1 VYRERASRLPGGFVW
16 TSRATGADTR
26 VLPDGC
32 MDLLW
37 DGTTIVVAGADTHAQ
52 LFRAEPGAA
61 MTGLRFAP
69 GAAPRALGLPADAL
83 TDRHVPL
90 DAIWSA
96 DRARQATDRLA
107 ASGRPGHELEAIAL
121 EAAPAP
127 DDDAALIADVVA
139 LTRAGWTTAAIAD
152 RVGLSAR
159 QLQRRSSA
167 AFGYATKTLHRI
179 LRLQHAL
186 ALVRDGTRAADS
198 AARAGY
204 ADQAH
209 LARDVKDLAGVSL
222 TQLVR

>member
-1 VYRERASRLPGGFVW
+1 
-16 TSRATGADTR
+16 
-26 VLPDGC
+26 

-37 DGTTIVVAGADTHAQ
+37 DGRRIVVAGADTHAQ
-52 LFRAEPGAA
+52 LVRKEPGTV

-69 GAAPRALGLPADAL
+69 GFAPRVLGVPADAL

-90 DAIWSA
+90 DAIWPA
-96 DRARQATDRLA
+96 DRARRVTDALA
-107 ASGRPGHELEAIAL
+107 ASARPGRELEAIAL
-121 EAAPAP
+121 ETAPVP
-127 DDDAALIADVVA
+127 DADTELVDEVVA

-167 AFGYATKTLHRI
+167 AFGYATKTLHRV

-186 ALVRDGTRAADS
+186 ALVRDGARAADS

-222 TQLVR
+222 TRL

>member
-1 VYRERASRLPGGFVW
+1 MYRERPSRVPGGFVW
-16 TSRATGADTR
+16 TSRATGDDTR

-37 DGTTIVVAGADTHAQ
+37 DGRRIVVAGADTHAQ
-52 LFRAEPGAA
+52 LVRKEPGTV

-69 GAAPRALGLPADAL
+69 GFAPRVLGVPADAL

-90 DAIWSA
+90 DAIWPA
-96 DRARQATDRLA
+96 GRARRVTDALA
-107 ASGRPGHELEAIAL
+107 ASARPGRELEAIAL
-121 EAAPAP
+121 ETAPVP
-127 DDDAALIADVVA
+127 DADTELVDEVVA

-167 AFGYATKTLHRI
+167 AFGYATKTLHRV

-186 ALVRDGTRAADS
+186 ALVRDGARAAES

-222 TQLVR
+222 TRL

>member
-1 VYRERASRLPGGFVW
+1 VYRERASRVPGGFVW
-16 TSRATGADTR
+16 TSRSTGGATR

-37 DGTTIVVAGADTHAQ
+37 DGRAIVVAGADTHAQ
-52 LFRAEPGAA
+52 VHHRDAGAA

-69 GAAPRALGLPADAL
+69 GFAPRVLGVPADTL

-90 DAIWSA
+90 DAIWSPELV
-96 DRARQATDRLA
+96 RRVTDRVA
-107 ASGRPGHELEAIAL
+107 ASGTPGRAL
-121 EAAPAP
+121 EVVALEHAGPP
-127 DDDAALIADVVA
+127 DSNTALVDDVVA
-139 LTRAGWTTAAIAD
+139 LTHAGWSTAAIAD

-159 QLQRRSSA
+159 QLQRRSAA
-167 AFGYATKTLHRI
+167 AFGYATKTLHRV

-186 ALVRDGTRAADS
+186 ALVRDGTRVADS

-209 LARDVKDLAGVSL
+209 LARDVKDLAGVPL
-222 TQLVR
+222 TRLVR

>member
-1 VYRERASRLPGGFVW
+1 VYRERPSRVPGGFVW
-16 TSRATGADTR
+16 TSRATGDDTR

-37 DGTTIVVAGADTHAQ
+37 DGRRIVVAGADTHAQ
-52 LFRAEPGAA
+52 LVRKEPGTV

-69 GAAPRALGLPADAL
+69 GFAPRVLGVPADAL

-90 DAIWSA
+90 DAIWPA
-96 DRARQATDRLA
+96 DRARRVTDALA
-107 ASGRPGHELEAIAL
+107 ASARPGRELEAIAL
-121 EAAPAP
+121 ETAPVP
-127 DDDAALIADVVA
+127 DADTELVDEVVA

-167 AFGYATKTLHRI
+167 AFGYATKTLHRV

-186 ALVRDGTRAADS
+186 ALVRDGARAADS

-222 TQLVR
+222 TRL

>member
-1 VYRERASRLPGGFVW
+1 MYRERPSRVAGGFVW
-16 TSRATGADTR
+16 TSRATGDDTR

-37 DGTTIVVAGADTHAQ
+37 DGRTIVVAGADTRAQ
-52 LFRAEPGAA
+52 LFRAAPGTA

-69 GAAPRALGLPADAL
+69 GFAPRALGIPADAL

-96 DRARQATDRLA
+96 DRVRRATDRVA
-107 ASGRPGHELEAIAL
+107 ASARPGRELEVIAL

-127 DDDAALIADVVA
+127 DADAALIDDVVA
-139 LTRAGWTTAAIAD
+139 LTRAGWSAAAIAD
-152 RVGLSAR
+152 RVDLSAR
-159 QLQRRSSA
+159 QLQRRSTA

-209 LARDVKDLAGVSL
+209 LARDVKDLAGVPL
-222 TQLVR
+222 TQLVD

>member
-1 VYRERASRLPGGFVW
+1 MYRERPSRVPGGFVW
-16 TSRATGADTR
+16 TSRATGDDTR

-37 DGTTIVVAGADTHAQ
+37 DGRRIVVAGADTHAQ
-52 LFRAEPGAA
+52 LVRKEPGTV

-69 GAAPRALGLPADAL
+69 GFAPRVLGVPADAL

-90 DAIWSA
+90 DAIWPA
-96 DRARQATDRLA
+96 DRARRVTDALA
-107 ASGRPGHELEAIAL
+107 ASARPGRELEAIAL
-121 EAAPAP
+121 ETAPVP
-127 DDDAALIADVVA
+127 DADTELVDEVVA

-167 AFGYATKTLHRI
+167 AFGYATKTLHRV

-186 ALVRDGTRAADS
+186 ALVRDGARAAES

-222 TQLVR
+222 TRL

>member
-1 VYRERASRLPGGFVW
+1 VYRERPSRVPGGFVW
-16 TSRATGADTR
+16 TSRATGDDTR

-37 DGTTIVVAGADTHAQ
+37 DGRRIVVAGADTHAQ
-52 LFRAEPGAA
+52 LVRKEPGTV

-69 GAAPRALGLPADAL
+69 GFAPRVLGVPADAL

-90 DAIWSA
+90 DAIWPA
-96 DRARQATDRLA
+96 DRARRVTDALA
-107 ASGRPGHELEAIAL
+107 ASARPGRELEAIAL
-121 EAAPAP
+121 ETAPVP
-127 DDDAALIADVVA
+127 DADTELVDEVVA

-167 AFGYATKTLHRI
+167 AFGYATKTLHRV

-186 ALVRDGTRAADS
+186 ALVRDGARAAES

-222 TQLVR
+222 TQL